1 MALLH
6 TPGSHVHSNLTLY
19 YVHGTL
25 CIERMCVAGISTVI
39 HSKVYVLEKTETGS
53 CINSMQA
60 ISYINSNGR
69 FTVTGWNKCGVTN
82 SRSVI
87 TVNSTGNQNNSNRN
101 KKNPDIQVENGEIH
115 FHARS
120 IQQTN
125 IFFLDQTHEIRG

>member
-60 ISYINSNGR
+60 ISYINSNGG
-69 FTVTGWNKCGVTN
+69 FNTILWYMNDVINGC
-82 SRSVI
+82 SVV
-87 TVNSTGNQNNSNRN
+87 TVNPNDNKNNSNRN
-101 KKNPDIQVENGEIH
+101 NNNPEIQIDYGEIH
-115 FHARS
+115 FHP
-120 IQQTN
+120 
-125 IFFLDQTHEIRG
+125 